1 MLPILSG
8 RIQTRIFL
16 VVVIGGLWTLIV
28 TPFVKLFIDGDPSLG
43 DVYHVTYEILALTL
57 VLGILW
63 EFVYEGLQQFRWE
76 KDWPTMFGWLTGI
89 SEGIVVYF
97 MADYLGATSP
107 EWRAYLRGAAE
118 NPLAFFIHFA
128 TTWIAIHLFA
138 NNLMKII
145 FIRWRF
151 KGGRLIGGW

>member
-1 MLPILSG
+1 VLPTLNG

-16 VVVIGGLWTLIV
+16 IVVVGGIWTLII
-28 TPFVKLFIDGDPSLG
+28 TPLVRLFVEGDPTLSQT
-43 DVYHVTYEILALTL
+43 YRVTFEILILTL
-57 VLGILW
+57 VLGIIW
-63 EFVYEGLQQFRWE
+63 EFIYEGLMQFRWE

-89 SEGIVVYF
+89 SEGIVVYY

-107 EWRAYLRGAAE
+107 EWRAYLSAVT
-118 NPLAFFIHFA
+118 PLPFFIHFA
-128 TTWIAIHLFA
+128 STWIVIQLFA
-138 NNLMKII
+138 TNIMQII